1 MNITIDFREKDLI
14 NKINQ
19 LIENIPIF
27 SQITVESKNL
37 PLGDISIN
45 DKDDIKLLIER
56 KSISDLISS
65 ITDGR
70 YEEQSFRLNSLEL
83 PNHNIIYLIEG
94 DFRKINQFQKK
105 SFEKLTL
112 YSTVLSLNYYK
123 GFSVIRTFDL
133 EETAIFILNSF
144 YKMNKQA
151 NNRLPYYSLNSYE
164 TEHISSKDYVNVVKK
179 VKKENVTPENINE
192 IMLCQIPGIS
202 SITAKAILEKFH
214 SINDIILA
222 LKENNSCMID
232 IHVESK
238 SGKARKINKK
248 TGEILINYLVH

>member
-1 MNITIDFREKDLI
+1 MNLTIDCREKDLI
-14 NKINQ
+14 NKINH

-27 SQITVESKNL
+27 NTITVESTNL

-45 DKDDIKLLIER
+45 EKENIKLLIER
-56 KSISDLISS
+56 KSVSDLISS
-65 ITDGR
+65 IKDGR
-70 YEEQSFRLNSLEL
+70 YEEQSFRLNSSEI

-94 DFRKINQFQKK
+94 DFRKINQFQKT

-144 YKMNKQA
+144 NKINKQ
-151 NNRLPYYSLNSYE
+151 NNDRIPYYSLNTCLNE
-164 TEHISSKDYVNVVKK
+164 NITSKDYVNVIKK

-202 SITAKAILEKFH
+202 SITAKAILKKFI
-214 SINDIILA
+214 SINNIILS
-222 LKENNSCMID
+222 LKEDNSCMLD
-232 IHVESK
+232 ISVDTKNGK
-238 SGKARKINKK
+238 SRKINKK
-248 TGEILINYLVH
+248 TGEILMNYLIH